1 MLLEADK
8 RGKDNCVVPLYR
20 QNKDETLHVPP
31 NLYVIGT
38 MNIADRS
45 LALVDYALRRRF
57 AFVTLAPRY
66 DDPTYRKWLEERGM
80 APALCQKIIARM
92 TALNQQ
98 ISEDS
103 QLGEAF
109 RVGHSFFC
117 PSGKDFSTLDEQ
129 WYREIVDTEIKPL
142 LGEYWYDDRD
152 KAKIAF
158 EKL

>member
-20 QNKDETLHVPP
+20 RSEDETLYVPP

-66 DDPTYRKWLEERGM
+66 DHPMYRNWLEERGM
-80 APALCQKIIARM
+80 SPALCQLIIGHM

-98 ISEDS
+98 ISDDS
-103 QLGEAF
+103 QLGKAF
-109 RVGHSFFC
+109 CVGHSFFC
-117 PSGKDFSTLDEQ
+117 PSGRDFSALDEH
-129 WYREIVDTEIKPL
+129 WYRDIVETEIKPL
-142 LGEYWYDDRD
+142 LSEYWYDDPP
-152 KAKIAF
+152 KAESVF